1 MYSMNGLARVRSV
14 LEFNERDTDQGVERN
29 YLYYKSDS
37 AHVTTEKQEADI
49 INSTYWKKMLFLDGC
64 LQSTLRDEVIYH
76 NALVHP
82 LLDTLQSKDHIL
94 ILGGG
99 EGATAREVLRWSKVK
114 AVIMV
119 DYDKELVEFIK
130 YHGAEWSM
138 GAFHDKRLTVMF
150 HDAWAF
156 IKTGFDY
163 DGVIIDLTDPD
174 LKTEKWPE
182 LLKHTL
188 ASVKSKKGGFVMN
201 AGLYQPW
208 STKKLKDLLS
218 IIKDLCMANTD
229 FRYYVYTT
237 FVPSFNGEWTFIVV
251 AHKGKFMVEPEF
263 SDVIPAWIRR
273 GIKMLPDDIL
283 DTYIDGIPQ
292 TSPIHK

>member
-1 MYSMNGLARVRSV
+1 MNGLTRVRSV
-14 LEFNERDTDQGVERN
+14 LEFNERDTDQGVERS

-37 AHVTTEKQEADI
+37 AHLHTDKQEVDI
-49 INSTYWKKMLFLDGC
+49 INSTYWKKMLFLDGI
-64 LQSTLRDEVIYH
+64 LQSTTKDEVIYH

-82 LLDTLQSKDHIL
+82 LMDTLQCKDTIL

-114 AVIMV
+114 NVTMI

-130 YHGAEWSM
+130 YHGPEWSM
-138 GAFHDKRLTVMF
+138 GAFHDRRLSLMF

-156 IKTGFDY
+156 IKTGIEY
-163 DGVIIDLTDPD
+163 NGVIIDLTDPD
-174 LKTEKWPE
+174 LNTEKWPE

-188 ASVKSKKGGFVMN
+188 ASVRSRRGGFVMN

-208 STKKLKDLLS
+208 STKKLKDLVS

-237 FVPSFNGEWTFIVV
+237 FVPSFNGEWAFIVV
-251 AHKGKFMVEPEF
+251 AHKGKFMLEPEF
-263 SDVIPAWIRR
+263 SDVIPAWIKR
-273 GIKMLPDDIL
+273 GIKMLPDEL
-283 DTYIDGIPQ
+283 LEEKIDGLPLS
-292 TSPIHK
+292 SPIYK

>member
-1 MYSMNGLARVRSV
+1 MHGLTRVKSV
-14 LEFNERDTDQGVERN
+14 LEFNEKDTDQGVERN
-29 YLYYKSDS
+29 YLYYTNDT
-37 AHVTTEKQEADI
+37 AHVNTEKQEADI
-49 INSTYWKKMLFLDGC
+49 INSTYWKKMLFLDGT

-82 LLDTLQSKDHIL
+82 LMDTLQSKDAIL

-114 AVIMV
+114 GVMMV
-119 DYDKELVEFIK
+119 DYDKELVEFVRVN
-130 YHGAEWSM
+130 GPEWSC
-138 GAFHDKRLTVMF
+138 GAFHDKRLTILF

-156 IKTGFDY
+156 VKTGLEY

-174 LKTEKWPE
+174 LATEKWPQ
-182 LLKHTL
+182 LLKNVL
-188 ASVKSKKGGFVMN
+188 ASIKSRKGGFVMN

-208 STKKLKDLLS
+208 STKKLKDLVS
-218 IIKDLCMANTD
+218 IVKDLCSNNIE
-229 FRYYVYTT
+229 FRYYIYTT

-263 SDVIPAWIRR
+263 SDVIPSWLKR
-273 GIKMLPDDIL
+273 GIKMLPDEILNEYINGVPDI
-283 DTYIDGIPQ
+283 
-292 TSPIHK
+292 SPIHK

>member
-1 MYSMNGLARVRSV
+1 MNGLTRVRSV
-14 LEFNERDTDQGVERN
+14 LEFNEKDTDQGVERS

-37 AHVTTEKQEADI
+37 AQIHTEKQEADI
-49 INSTYWKKMLFLDGC
+49 INSTYWKKMLFLDGT

-82 LLDTLQSKDHIL
+82 LLDTLQTKDNIL

-114 AVIMV
+114 YLTMV
-119 DYDKELVEFIK
+119 DYDKELVDFMR

-138 GAFHDKRLTVMF
+138 GAFHDKRLTLLF

-156 IKTGFDY
+156 VKIGLDY
-163 DGVIIDLTDPD
+163 DGIIIDLTDPD
-174 LKTEKWPE
+174 LATEKWPE

-188 ASVKSKKGGFVMN
+188 ACVKSKKGGFVMN

-208 STKKLKDLLS
+208 STRKLKDLVS
-218 IIKDLCMANTD
+218 IIKDLCTKNTD

-263 SDVIPAWIRR
+263 SDVIPAWIKR
-273 GIKMLPDDIL
+273 GIKMLPDEL
-283 DTYIDGIPQ
+283 LEEYVDGVPLI
-292 TSPIHK
+292 SPIHK

>member
-1 MYSMNGLARVRSV
+1 MNGLTRVKSV
-14 LEFNERDTDQGVERN
+14 LEFHEKDRDQGVERN
-29 YLYYKSDS
+29 YLYYKTDS
-37 AHVTTEKQEADI
+37 AHVHTDKQEADI

-82 LLDTLQSKDHIL
+82 LLETLDTKEHIL

-99 EGATAREVLRWSKVK
+99 EGATAREVLRWTKVK
-114 AVIMV
+114 GVMMV
-119 DYDKELVEFIK
+119 DYDKELVEFMK
-130 YHGAEWSM
+130 YHGSEWSM
-138 GAFHDKRLTVMF
+138 GAFHDPRLTVLF

-156 IKTGFDY
+156 IKTGLDY

-174 LKTEKWPE
+174 LKAQRWPE
-182 LLKHTL
+182 LLKNVL
-188 ASVKSKKGGFVMN
+188 SSVKSKKGGFVMN

-208 STKKLKDLLS
+208 STKKLKDLLL
-218 IIKDLCMANTD
+218 IIKDLCMANTE

-251 AHKGKFMVEPEF
+251 AHKQKFMIQPEF
-263 SDVIPAWIRR
+263 SDVIPAWIKR
-273 GIKMLPDDIL
+273 GIKMLPDEIL
-283 DTYIDGIPQ
+283 DDYVDGIPQ
-292 TSPIHK
+292 TSPIYK